1 MIVGLV
7 GCSKTKA
14 AEPRPAAELYASPL
28 FLYSYRA
35 AKRTCDRVMILSAL
49 HGLVDPG
56 EVIAPYDF
64 HVGQLSGAALAA
76 WRDKVQQQLAA
87 VLRPHPRPHRLVFFA
102 GRVYELAMP
111 EIEGAEE
118 MAPLR
123 GLFIGQR
130 IRACKAMP
138 SEAFRGQVLQ

>member
-1 MIVGLV
+1 MILGLV

-35 AKRTCDRVMILSAL
+35 AVRTCDRVVILSAL
-49 HGLVDPG
+49 HGVVQPD
-56 EVIAPYDF
+56 EVIEPYNL
-64 HVGQLSGAALAA
+64 HVGQLGGAALAA
-76 WRDKVQQQLAA
+76 WRDKVRQQLAA

-102 GRVYELAMP
+102 GRLYELAMP

-118 MAPLR
+118 LSPLR

-130 IRACKAMP
+130 IRACEAMQ
-138 SEAFRGQVLQ
+138 ADVFRGEVRQ